1 MSSAPS
7 SARNVAA
14 QTSAPEMTRIV
25 LRPIAT
31 PFPLG
36 FLALATASLLVAGME
51 LGWFT
56 STDRPMI
63 AIVLIAFSFPLQL
76 IASVFG
82 FLGRDTVAATG
93 FGVQGATWLIVGI
106 DLLLTPPHHTSRPL
120 GVFLLAAAAWV
131 LICALGSAMGKLAPA
146 AVLMLTSLRFL
157 LTGLHEL
164 TASTALGHAAA
175 IVGLALVAAAAYVAA
190 ALEVENLQRRT
201 VLPVLRRGRGIEAMQ
216 GDLAQQ
222 TRHISNEAG
231 VREQL

>member
-1 MSSAPS
+1 MSEG
-7 SARNVAA
+7 VA
-14 QTSAPEMTRIV
+14 QTGAVGATRIV

-36 FLALATASLLVAGME
+36 FLALATASLLVAGKE

-56 STDRPMI
+56 SGDTPMV
-63 AIVLIAFSFPLQL
+63 AIVLIAFAFPLQV

-93 FGVQGATWLIVGI
+93 FGIQGATWLIVGI
-106 DLLLTPPHHTSRPL
+106 DLLLTPVHHTSHPL
-120 GVFLLAAAAWV
+120 GVLLLAAAAWV
-131 LICALGSAMGKLAPA
+131 LICALGSTLGKLAPA

-175 IVGLALVAAAAYVAA
+175 IVGLILVAAAAYVAA
-190 ALEVENLQRRT
+190 ALEVETLQRRT
-201 VLPVLRRGRGIEAMQ
+201 VLPVLRRGRGIEAME

-222 TRHISNEAG
+222 TRQVSNEAG

>member
-1 MSSAPS
+1 MSAASSPGRPTAPDA
-7 SARNVAA
+7 AR
-14 QTSAPEMTRIV
+14 IF

-36 FLALATASLLVAGME
+36 FLALATASLLVAGLE

-56 STDRPMI
+56 NADRPI
-63 AIVLIAFSFPLQL
+63 VAVVLIGFSFPLQL

-106 DLLLTPPHHTSRPL
+106 DLLLTPPQGTSHAL
-120 GVFLLAAAAWV
+120 GVLLLAAAAWV
-131 LICALGSAMGKLAPA
+131 LICALGSALGKLAPA
-146 AVLMLTSLRFL
+146 TVLALTSLRFL
-157 LTGLHEL
+157 LTGLYEL
-164 TASTALGHAAA
+164 TDSSTLGNAAA
-175 IVGLALVAAAAYVAA
+175 IVGLTLVAAAAYVAL

-201 VLPVLRRGRGIEAMQ
+201 VLPVFRRSHGLDAMR
-216 GDLAQQ
+216 GDLAKQSQ
-222 TRHISNEAG
+222 RLEHEAG